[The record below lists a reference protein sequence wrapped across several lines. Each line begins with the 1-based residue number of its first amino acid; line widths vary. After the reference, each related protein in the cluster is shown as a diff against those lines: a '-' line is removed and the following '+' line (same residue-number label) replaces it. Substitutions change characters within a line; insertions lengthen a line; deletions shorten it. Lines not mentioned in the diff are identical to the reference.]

1 MDQEQF
7 RPEDAAPAP
16 PREPAQTAGS
26 AAPQPGYPYDAEP
39 PNAIEQNSDARTWG
53 MLCHLGSLAGFVIPF
68 GNIIGPLVCWL
79 VKKDDYPFVD
89 DQGKES
95 LNFNITITIALVAVA
110 AIGFATACLGVGV
123 VILVVGLPA
132 VGIFDLVVTV
142 MAAIKSNSGEYY
154 RYPINIRMIT

>member
-1 MDQEQF
+1 MRSSRTVMPGRGVCCATLAAWPASSF
-7 RPEDAAPAP
+7 RLA
-16 PREPAQTAGS
+16 TS
-26 AAPQPGYPYDAEP
+26 
-39 PNAIEQNSDARTWG
+39 SD
-53 MLCHLGSLAGFVIPF
+53 H
-68 GNIIGPLVCWL
+68 LVCWL

-110 AIGFATACLGVGV
+110 AIGFATACIGVGV

-132 VGIFDLVVTV
+132 VGIFDLVMTV